1 MPYSSPSNSP
11 SEWLKVTEAAAVIG
25 IDPRTLKA
33 MLRDGRLK
41 VRTMQFDL
49 ATRIHRG
56 DWEAE
61 LKKRITPP
69 VGA

>member
-1 MPYSSPSNSP
+1 MPYSSPSNSQ

-41 VRTMQFDL
+41 VRTMQFDH

-56 DWEAE
+56 DWEAALVE
-61 LKKRITPP
+61 RTTAP

>member
-25 IDPRTLKA
+25 IDPRTLKS

-61 LKKRITPP
+61 LEKRITPP
-69 VGA
+69 VSV

>member
-1 MPYSSPSNSP
+1 MPYSSPSNNP

-61 LKKRITPP
+61 LAKRITPP